1 MKTHFEL
8 EARALSGGEIICTKV
23 TFYFKA
29 LSMINLEKK
38 LSRYRVLKR
47 C

>member
-1 MKTHFEL
+1 MKTQFEL
-8 EARALSGGEIICTKV
+8 EARALSGGEIICPKI

-29 LSMINLEKK
+29 LSLINLEKK
-38 LSRYRVLKR
+38 NYQGTE